1 MPWNYLDYNPIRN
14 DHYYY
19 TIHRSAGLCLWA
31 STNYE
36 ATSAIHL
43 SSASNLQ
50 NTNYVRY
57 TIQFSIST
65 FRHVNYPQQN
75 SEISYMIL

>member
-19 TIHRSAGLCLWA
+19 TIHRSAGLFLWA

-36 ATSAIHL
+36 ATKC
-43 SSASNLQ
+43 N
-50 NTNYVRY
+50 
-57 TIQFSIST
+57 
-65 FRHVNYPQQN
+65 
-75 SEISYMIL
+75 ILIFCIKSPEHKLC